1 MNVGVIARRTLAP
14 AAVVILAVLLL
25 GALRS
30 PEGFD
35 PAPRLIE
42 SRELR
47 HAVKQARLTIV
58 FAPARP
64 GCGSCIVPPVETLNR
79 FVATYPE
86 ARVLTALQPGL
97 RVAGDTVVG
106 RRFDLDGRTGPR
118 FAGQDLGVVAAFDS
132 AGRTLLFRVLTHP
145 AFDALY
151 DDLENAYSLTAPQG
165 SRWASTGARP

>member
-1 MNVGVIARRTLAP
+1 MTRVIVRRILVP
-14 AAVVILAVLLL
+14 AAVVLSAALLL
-25 GALRS
+25 GALNS
-30 PEGFD
+30 PKGFD
-35 PAPRLIE
+35 PAPQILD

-47 HAVKQARLTIV
+47 ETVKEARLTIV

-64 GCGSCIVPPVETLNR
+64 GCGSCIVPPVATLNR

-97 RVAGDTVVG
+97 RVGGDVVVG
-106 RRFDLDGRTGPR
+106 RRFDLEGRTGPR

-151 DDLENAYSLTAPQG
+151 GDLENAYSLTAPKG
-165 SRWASTGARP
+165 SRWASAEARP